1 MTYSKKRWYNH
12 LSCSKNEQNE
22 KVLKKMQ
29 DVEVLILEEL
39 KKNPDITQRDL
50 SEKTGLSLGMVNM
63 LLKKF
68 VKKGFVKLEKLNSRS
83 FRYILTAERFKE
95 KSKKTIEYI
104 KRYYN
109 KTLVIKQ
116 NAERI
121 IQANGINRTYILF
134 GKDEEMREIIQGIL
148 RELRVDY
155 ITENDIT
162 KIDGSKII
170 LYWDIEDKD
179 KLNDFNSEFL
189 LGEIEKI

>member
-12 LSCSKNEQNE
+12 LSCSRNEQNE

-39 KKNPDITQRDL
+39 EKNPDVTQRDL
-50 SEKTGLSLGMVNM
+50 SEKTGLSLGMVNL

-68 VKKGFVKLEKLNSRS
+68 VKKGLVKLEKLNSRS
-83 FRYILTAERFKE
+83 FRYILTAEGFKE

-104 KRYYN
+104 KRYYS
-109 KTLVIKQ
+109 KALVIKQ
-116 NAERI
+116 NVERI
-121 IQANGINRTYILF
+121 IRAYGINRTYILF
-134 GKDEEMREIIQGIL
+134 GKDEEMKEIIQGIL
-148 RELRVDY
+148 RELKVGY

-162 KIDGSKII
+162 KIDGTKII
-170 LYWDIEDKD
+170 LYWDIENKD

-189 LGEIEKI
+189 LGN

>member
-1 MTYSKKRWYNH
+1 
-12 LSCSKNEQNE
+12 
-22 KVLKKMQ
+22 MQ

>member
-1 MTYSKKRWYNH
+1 
-12 LSCSKNEQNE
+12 
-22 KVLKKMQ
+22 MQ

-83 FRYILTAERFKE
+83 FRYILTAEGFKE

-179 KLNDFNSEFL
+179 KLNDFNSEFV